1 MTSDHYQLALRHV
14 MYRIDQGNTQHV
26 ISGTAV
32 VFNQPSS
39 PMPFVEVISGEAFN
53 GVDLSDVKLL
63 YSHDFG
69 NILARTDSGTLQ
81 LDLNSNGLVTY

>member
-1 MTSDHYQLALRHV
+1 